1 MNESVKFPPS
11 TSVAAAVK
19 RRLIKLRPM
28 IAPPSAR
35 LRIAVALL
43 VSFSAA
49 AQPVIVSPPQSISQ
63 INGFPAWLS
72 VSATGAPPLSFQW
85 RRGGTNVVGAASN
98 VFGWPAVQPGNTG
111 SYDVVITNISGGVTS
126 ALVTLTVLANT
137 ASCSLTNLR
146 LTPLNELGLNT
157 HKGYA
162 GGLYPGGLNYRPRA
176 HDEAGRFIARSHIFP
191 RNFAGARD
199 TNSGKVAVVSIGMSN
214 TTQEWATGAVDGT
227 NDLTVAFKYRADHD
241 SSKHPLTAIVD
252 LAQGGRDA
260 RQWTNASL
268 HAWTNVAGRLTSA
281 GVSSNQVQVAWIKL
295 AVGGPSS
302 IGAFPV
308 HAVSFQQQLE
318 QVVRAARA
326 RFTNLAII
334 YLSSRVRSYAADASL
349 NPEPYAYEESFSVK
363 WLIEQQLGGAL
374 NYDPARGPVVAPW
387 LAWGPY
393 LWADGTVGRS
403 DGLNWNCSDL
413 RSDFTHPSQAGVFKV
428 ADQLLNFFK
437 TDPTATTWFLRTS
450 VTGAPPVCAPTA
462 IANAGLVPMTVS
474 FAANASD
481 SDGTVVE
488 TRWTFDDGG
497 FATNANPVK
506 TFLVPGAHTARL
518 TVTDN
523 LGNTTASNVAVN
535 VSLTYELWRDAQFTA
550 AELTNSTISGVD
562 ADLDDDALLNFAE
575 YALDLNPH
583 VNSRTGLPTPAWT
596 TVGGTNYLT
605 LVTSRNAAVTDA
617 QFVVEVSSDL
627 TTWFSGPAHTT
638 VLDNS
643 PALLRIRAN
652 TPATAAQHFIK
663 LRITP

>member
-1 MNESVKFPPS
+1 MNVNVKFPLLA
-11 TSVAAAVK
+11 SV
-19 RRLIKLRPM
+19 
-28 IAPPSAR
+28 
-35 LRIAVALL
+35 AVALL
-43 VSFSAA
+43 VALRAA

-63 INGFPAWLS
+63 INGFPAWFS
-72 VSATGAPPLSFQW
+72 VTATGAPPLTFQW
-85 RRGGTNVVGAASN
+85 RRGGTNLSGATSN
-98 VFGWPAVQPGNTG
+98 VFGWPAVQPGNAG
-111 SYDVVITNISGGVTS
+111 SYDVVVADLSGSVTS
-126 ALVTLTVLANT
+126 APVTLAVLANT

-176 HDEAGRFIARSHIFP
+176 HDEAGRNIARTIVLP
-191 RNFAGARD
+191 RNFSGNVD
-199 TNSGKVAVVSIGMSN
+199 TNAGKVAVVSIGMSN
-214 TTQEWATGAVDGT
+214 TTQEWAVGAVDGT
-227 NDLTVAFKYRADHD
+227 NDLTVAFKYRADRD
-241 SSKHPLTAIVD
+241 SSKHPLVSIVD

-260 RQWTNASL
+260 PQWTNASMG
-268 HAWTNVAGRLTSA
+268 AWTNVAARLTTG

-295 AVGGPSS
+295 AVGGPASV
-302 IGAFPV
+302 GAFPV

-326 RFTNLAII
+326 RFTNLAIV

-349 NPEPYAYEESFSVK
+349 NPEPYAYEVGFSVK
-363 WLIEQQLGGAL
+363 WFIEQQLGGAL

-403 DGLNWNCSDL
+403 DGLSWTCSDL

-428 ADQLLNFFK
+428 SDQLLNFFK
-437 TDPTATTWFLRTS
+437 TDPTATPWFLRTS

-462 IANAGLVPMTVS
+462 IANAGLAPMSVN

-481 SDGTVVE
+481 PDGSVVE

-535 VSLTYELWRDAQFTA
+535 VSLTYALWRDFQFTA
-550 AELTNSTISGVD
+550 AELTNSAVSGID
-562 ADLDDDALLNFAE
+562 ADLDGDALLNFAE
-575 YALDLNPH
+575 YALDLNPR
-583 VNSRTGLPTPAWT
+583 VNSRAGLATPAWT
-596 TVGGTNYLT
+596 IVAGTNYLT
-605 LVTSRNAAVTDA
+605 LVTRRNAAVTDA
-617 QFVVEVSSDL
+617 HYVVEVSSDL
-627 TTWFSGPAHTT
+627 ATWFSGPAHTT
-638 VLDNS
+638 VLDDT
-643 PALLRIRAN
+643 PALLRVRDN
-652 TPATAAQHFIK
+652 TPATAAQRFMK

>member
-1 MNESVKFPPS
+1 MSF
-11 TSVAAAVK
+11 TAAVK

-28 IAPPSAR
+28 TAPSPAR
-35 LRIAVALL
+35 RRIAVALL

-63 INGFPAWLS
+63 INGFPAWFG
-72 VSATGAPPLSFQW
+72 VNATGAPPLSFQW
-85 RRGGTNVVGAASN
+85 RRGGTNVVGAATN
-98 VFGWPAVQPGNTG
+98 VFGWPAVQPGNAG

-126 ALVTLTVLANT
+126 APVTLAVLANT

-176 HDEAGRFIARSHIFP
+176 HDEAGRNIARTIVLP
-191 RNFAGARD
+191 RNSSGNVD

-260 RQWTNASL
+260 PQWTNASL

-295 AVGGPSS
+295 AVAGPASV
-302 IGAFPV
+302 GAFPV

-349 NPEPYAYEESFSVK
+349 NPEPLAYEEGFSVK
-363 WLIEQQLGGAL
+363 WLIEQQLGGGL

-387 LAWGPY
+387 LSWGPY

-428 ADQLLNFFK
+428 SDQLLNFFK
-437 TDPTATTWFLRTS
+437 TDPTATPWFLRTS

-462 IANAGLVPMTVS
+462 LANAGLAPMTVN

-481 SDGTVVE
+481 SDGSVVE

-523 LGNTTASNVAVN
+523 LGNTTASNVSVN
-535 VSLTYELWRDAQFTA
+535 VSLTYALWRDAQFTA
-550 AELTNSTISGVD
+550 AELTNNAISGMD
-562 ADLDDDALLNFAE
+562 ADVDGDALFNFTE

-583 VNSRTGLPTPAWT
+583 VNSRAGLAAPAWT
-596 TVGGTNYLT
+596 TVAGTNYLT

-617 QFVVEVSSDL
+617 QYVVEVSSDL
-627 TTWFSGPAHTT
+627 TTWFSGPTHTT

-643 PALLRIRAN
+643 PALLRVRDN
-652 TPATAAQHFIK
+652 TPATAAQRFIK